1 MHVSSCEN
9 SQSARTKMLHIV
21 VRPGSSVNHQYL
33 RRFKYDIIIILTHN
47 TQLRLLSVKTDCLF
61 AYLAREKIKA
71 IIHLLSIIPKRLN
84 NFANLFFQRSFL
96 PIFLDSS
103 ASCQLHSKL
112 FYLKRIIII

>member
-9 SQSARTKMLHIV
+9 SQSARTKIYASHH
-21 VRPGSSVNHQYL
+21 RRSSVNHQYL

-61 AYLAREKIKA
+61 AYLVTEKIKA
-71 IIHLLSIIPKRLN
+71 IIHLLSIIPKRFN

-96 PIFLDSS
+96 PIFLDS

-112 FYLKRIIII
+112 FDPKRIII

>member
-21 VRPGSSVNHQYL
+21 VRRSITNIYEDL
-33 RRFKYDIIIILTHN
+33 KYDIIIILTHN

-71 IIHLLSIIPKRLN
+71 IIHLLSIIPKRFN

-112 FYLKRIIII
+112 FYLKRIIIII